1 MLLSLQCTVALNLYN
16 KSVLKRFAGEQ
27 LESRKGRRVLRG
39 PKLWGRAEVCAGT
52 QPRGSNSSDCI
63 KVTGR
68 EKSSEQK
75 KVTSVSIALSSPQAS
90 ILNQMAGSGV

>member
-39 PKLWGRAEVCAGT
+39 PNIVG
-52 QPRGSNSSDCI
+52 
-63 KVTGR
+63 
-68 EKSSEQK
+68 KS
-75 KVTSVSIALSSPQAS
+75 
-90 ILNQMAGSGV
+90 